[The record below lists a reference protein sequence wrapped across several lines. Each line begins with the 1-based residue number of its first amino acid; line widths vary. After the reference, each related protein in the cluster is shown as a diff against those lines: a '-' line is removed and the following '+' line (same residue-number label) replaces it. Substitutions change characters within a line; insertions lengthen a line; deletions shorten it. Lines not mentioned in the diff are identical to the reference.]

1 MPDRKADVPS
11 AEELSA
17 YLDGALSAAQA
28 SRIEAYLATHASEA
42 ARVDSYR
49 RQDTRLRTT
58 FDPLRPENPPPE
70 LAALTA
76 KLSTNLVRHR
86 RMRNAARYAAV
97 AVLCVSTAAAGR
109 WSADVVPGYD
119 DSTVVAQS
127 RLAADAYR
135 LVTGHPDQR
144 NALDQ
149 SANPAELGDFLGEGD
164 SKIHIPRLQLL
175 GYRQI
180 GGQVLPT
187 GAGPAVQL
195 IYNDEKKGP
204 FSLYVARA
212 PDCMRAKPRY
222 TRDGD
227 LSLMSWCRNRAVFML
242 IGKLDRPA
250 MNWIVDAVNQPDAS
264 GSEPEDEAPQAS
276 VAPQAAIKPQPV
288 MTPQTVEPPQAVQAP
303 QAAGGASPIERAVT
317 IKDER

>member
-1 MPDRKADVPS
+1 
-11 AEELSA
+11 LNA
-17 YLDGALSAAQA
+17 YVDGALAPSQA
-28 SRIEAYLATHASEA
+28 SRVEAYLATHPSEA
-42 ARVDSYR
+42 ARLESYR
-49 RQDTRLRTT
+49 RQDARLRTA

-70 LAALTA
+70 LAAMSA
-76 KLSTNLVRHR
+76 KLSKNLARHQR
-86 RMRNAARYAAV
+86 IRDVARYAAV
-97 AVLCVSTAAAGR
+97 AVLCLSAAAAGR
-109 WSADVVPGYD
+109 WSADVAPGYD
-119 DSTVVAQS
+119 DSTVLAQS
-127 RLAADAYR
+127 RIATDAYR
-135 LVTGHPDQR
+135 LVTTHPDQK
-144 NALDQ
+144 NSLDR
-149 SANPAELGDFLGEGD
+149 SATPAQLGDWLGEGD

-212 PDCMRAKPRY
+212 PDCLRAKPRY

-242 IGKLDRPA
+242 IGKLDRTA
-250 MNWIVDAVNQPDAS
+250 MNWIVDAVNQPDAAAPDS
-264 GSEPEDEAPQAS
+264 AEDESAQTGNDTHE
-276 VAPQAAIKPQPV
+276 AA
-288 MTPQTVEPPQAVQAP
+288 QTGNQAP
-303 QAAGGASPIERAVT
+303 ALERAV

>member
-1 MPDRKADVPS
+1 MPDRKSDVPS
-11 AEELSA
+11 AEELNA
-17 YLDGALSAAQA
+17 YLDGAMAAAQA
-28 SRIEAYLATHASEA
+28 SRIEAYLATHANEA

-76 KLSTNLVRHR
+76 KLSKNLARHR

-97 AVLCVSTAAAGR
+97 AVLCISTAAAGR
-109 WSADVVPGYD
+109 WSTNVVPSYD
-119 DSTVVAQS
+119 DSTVMAQS

-135 LVTGHPDQR
+135 LVTGHPDQK
-144 NALDQ
+144 NSLDQ
-149 SANPAELGDFLGEGD
+149 SASPASLSDFLGEGE

-242 IGKLDRPA
+242 IGKLDRTA

-264 GSEPEDEAPQAS
+264 GAEPEDETPQ
-276 VAPQAAIKPQPV
+276 APQAAVTPHTV
-288 MTPQTVEPPQAVQAP
+288 MTPPAVEPPQAVQAP
-303 QAAGGASPIERAVT
+303 QAANGAAPAIERAVT
-317 IKDER
+317 VKDER